1 MYDAF
6 TGNLLLTLANASSGR
21 ITFDAQ
27 GDMLVYVLNTRY
39 GWFAMWNSSYASYNY
54 PGTTGTNAWQW
65 RPPLGTTQDWN
76 KGIQWN
82 VTVPK
87 VSLISA
93 TSSLHRATIT
103 KNVLVASGQADNTT
117 VTVGGY
123 DLTTGSQLWLINI
136 TSNAA
141 VRPTY
146 FIVPNSNGNFYFF
159 KQETMQF
166 YAYNIKTG
174 ALAWGPT
181 TPYSNAWGMYTSS
194 TNGLGASNPMAAY
207 GILFSLRTTEN
218 FTHTMVQPARISGIS
233 AQAIRDL
240 KHPMEPIQLAA
251 ENSL

>member
-6 TGNLLLTLANASSGR
+6 TGNLLLTLANASTGR

-27 GDMLVYVLNTRY
+27 GDMLVYILLTLDTA
-39 GWFAMWNSSYASYNY
+39 GLPCGTQAMHL
-54 PGTTGTNAWQW
+54 PTIGITGTNAWQW
-65 RPPLGTTQDWN
+65 RPPLRNNTGLN

-87 VSLISA
+87 VSLMSA
-93 TSSLHRATIT
+93 TASLSAATIGQ
-103 KNVLVASGQADNTT
+103 NVLVASGQADNTT
-117 VTVGGY
+117 VTAGGF
-123 DLTTGSQLWLINI
+123 DLTTGQRLWLINI

-174 ALAWGPT
+174 V
-181 TPYSNAWGMYTSS
+181 S
-194 TNGLGASNPMAAY
+194 LGSHRS
-207 GILFSLRTTEN
+207 I
-218 FTHTMVQPARISGIS
+218 
-233 AQAIRDL
+233 
-240 KHPMEPIQLAA
+240 
-251 ENSL
+251 